1 MQVEESTTDMRVMA
15 QHTPLPS
22 VCPRCGVVDP
32 PLYKHDVRTQEFM
45 DTPLHGKRVHLRGL
59 WWGGGGAVVSIG
71 RPGGNGPWVNR
82 EGTVNPSERTP
93 VAWDPMEAALI
104 LRPERRKVKATQFVF
119 TPLAS
124 TPRFLTAGE
133 WYLMGMFVCNVC
145 GDVEAI
151 PYKRTEVEIEIE
163 EDEDEA

>member
-1 MQVEESTTDMRVMA
+1 MAPLKRRRPKEMTYTTDELRKLQNYYGERA
-15 QHTPLPS
+15 
-22 VCPRCGVVDP
+22 VD
-32 PLYKHDVRTQEFM
+32 LLLK
-45 DTPLHGKRVHLRGL
+45 
-59 WWGGGGAVVSIG
+59 WGGAVASIG
-71 RPGGNGPWVNR
+71 RPVGNGPWVNR
-82 EGTVNPSERTP
+82 EGTVCSAAHTFTI
-93 VAWDPMEAALI
+93 WDSNEAALI

-133 WYLMGMFVCNVC
+133 WYLMGMFVCDVY
-145 GDVEAI
+145 GGVEAI